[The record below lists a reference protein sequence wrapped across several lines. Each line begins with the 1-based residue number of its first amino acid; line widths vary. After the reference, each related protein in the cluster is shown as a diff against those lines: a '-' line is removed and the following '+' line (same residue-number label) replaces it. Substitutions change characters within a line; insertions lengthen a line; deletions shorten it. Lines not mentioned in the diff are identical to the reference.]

1 MGTIAGHRKGLTCP
15 ARSTLADDQAVN
27 RHWSEDLALEQLL
40 TGGLKLVCRNYW
52 TRRGEIDLVMRDGNE
67 LVFVEV
73 RQRKNTAYGRP
84 EETVNRTKRARLRL
98 AASHFLQQSPE
109 FRSKPC
115 RFDIFAVTGNDV
127 DNTCRW
133 IPDAF

>member
-1 MGTIAGHRKGLTCP
+1 
-15 ARSTLADDQAVN
+15 VN

-40 TGGLKLVCRNYW
+40 ASGLKLVCRNYW

-73 RQRKNTAYGRP
+73 RQRTNTAYGRP
-84 EETVNRTKRARLRL
+84 EETVNRSKRARLRL
-98 AASHFLQQSPE
+98 AASHFLQQYAE
-109 FRSKPC
+109 FRSQPC

-127 DNTCRW
+127 DNTCQW
-133 IPDAF
+133 ITDAF

>member
-1 MGTIAGHRKGLTCP
+1 MTCSV
-15 ARSTLADDQAVN
+15 RTTLADDQAVS

-40 TGGLKLVCRNYW
+40 ASGLKLVCRNYW

-73 RQRKNTAYGRP
+73 RQRTNTAYGRP
-84 EETVNRTKRARLRL
+84 EETVNRSKRARLRL
-98 AASHFLQQSPE
+98 AADHFLQQFAE
-109 FRSKPC
+109 FHSQPC

-127 DNTCRW
+127 DNTWQW
-133 IPDAF
+133 INDAF